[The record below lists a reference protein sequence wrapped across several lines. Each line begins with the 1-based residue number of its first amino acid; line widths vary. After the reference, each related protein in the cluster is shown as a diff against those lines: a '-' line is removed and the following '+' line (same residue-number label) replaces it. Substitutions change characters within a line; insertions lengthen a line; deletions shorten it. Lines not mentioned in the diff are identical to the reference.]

1 MFDRKE
7 ILEDKVLRKIFKK
20 KEREQK
26 IYQNIDANGQEENTK
41 ERFIDFC
48 YPDKKEDATLR
59 HNLEILFFST
69 YEVEYEAKKDLY
81 EFGLEEINTLLR
93 SYQSTS
99 INSMNVRISLLKKY
113 VDFCIRHNFRSNPIN
128 FFEGLDSLDYVSKNM
143 WEYKYPSKEILL
155 NICEWLPTAQMAL
168 LLIIPFLGIVG
179 KQTCEIR
186 NLKETDIDLENKS
199 ITVREY
205 DDVDSKTGE
214 IIHHNERIVK
224 IDDEFIPYIKRA
236 MDDTVLYET
245 PKKDDDNNITRK
257 SKISPLNPYLIKRSN
272 RKASKKHEPIGN
284 SGFCSRFAHLKAV
297 FQGEPWLVSKLTT
310 ITLEHS
316 GMMEELRLI
325 EAEKGELDK
334 EDYMALMRRH
344 QRQESS
350 YSTIKKLYE
359 EIRKNE
365 EQEKELLQLES
376 MIEDEI

>member
-26 IYQNIDANGQEENTK
+26 IYQNINSDGQKENTK

-48 YPDKKEDATLR
+48 YSDKREEQGLR

-69 YEVEYEAKKDLY
+69 YEMENKLQKDVY
-81 EFGLEEINTLLR
+81 EFGLNEIESLLCC
-93 SYQSTS
+93 YQSTS
-99 INSMNVRISLLKKY
+99 INSMNVKISLLKKY
-113 VDFCIRHNFRSNPIN
+113 VDFCIRHSFRSNPIN
-128 FFEGLDSLDYVSKNM
+128 FFEGLNSLDYVYKNM
-143 WEYKYPSKEILL
+143 WQYKYPSKEVVLK
-155 NICEWLPTAQMAL
+155 ICENIPPGQMTL

-179 KQTCEIR
+179 QKTCEIR

-205 DDVDSKTGE
+205 DEVDDKTGE
-214 IIHHNERIVK
+214 ITHHDERIVK
-224 IDDEFIPYIKRA
+224 IDDEFIPYIKCA
-236 MDDTVLYET
+236 IDSAVLYE
-245 PKKDDDNNITRK
+245 KSNRDDDVMTRR
-257 SKISPLNPYLIKRSN
+257 SIISPFNPYLIKRSS
-272 RKASKKHEPIGN
+272 KSMSKKHEPIGN

-344 QRQESS
+344 QRKENS
-350 YSTIKKLYE
+350 YPTIKKLYE
-359 EIRKNE
+359 EIRRNE
-365 EQEKELLQLES
+365 EQEKELLKLES
-376 MIEDEI
+376 MIEYEI